1 MRLHKKTKW
10 TMHICTKE
18 PQKVLEQRQRKVATT
33 FALVTPPPC
42 SPPPI
47 PVLVGGRA
55 QYAWWQP
62 PLPHL
67 TLTHC
72 HTGAYTI
79 IAAAHTT
86 TTLPQTYTTTMVV
99 VHNNTE
105 QWWHTHHNGPPTLL
119 ILWPLRQI
127 FHLVIILPHIIILS
141 YYHIQYFVL
150 FSDNLMSP
158 VNIYFSL
165 SLSLHST
172 RKEIQLKFCY
182 CWSLGSWR
190 LLAKID

>member
-1 MRLHKKTKW
+1 MLVKQNNEIAQKKQW

-141 YYHIQYFVL
+141 YSIFCFVFRQFDVARQHL
-150 FSDNLMSP
+150 FFTFTQPSFN
-158 VNIYFSL
+158 
-165 SLSLHST
+165 
-172 RKEIQLKFCY
+172 E
-182 CWSLGSWR
+182 
-190 LLAKID
+190 

>member
-1 MRLHKKTKW
+1 
-10 TMHICTKE
+10 MHICTKE
-18 PQKVLEQRQRKVATT
+18 PQKVLEQRQREVATT
-33 FALVTPPPC
+33 FALVTSPPPC

-86 TTLPQTYTTTMVV
+86 TTLPQTYTTTMLV

-127 FHLVIILPHIIILS
+127 FHLVIIVPHIIILS
-141 YYHIQYFVL
+141 YSIFCFVFPTIWCRPSTFIFHFHSAFIQRVRRYNWNFV
-150 FSDNLMSP
+150 
-158 VNIYFSL
+158 VA
-165 SLSLHST
+165 
-172 RKEIQLKFCY
+172 
-182 CWSLGSWR
+182 GV
-190 LLAKID
+190 LALEGC